1 MITAISQIANFEV
14 KIHFKKGVKVMKERY
29 ESAEIELILVGGCDV
44 ITSSLGE
51 DGPITD
57 GGPIGGGGYDPDAW
71 T

>member
-1 MITAISQIANFEV
+1 
-14 KIHFKKGVKVMKERY
+14 MKERY
-29 ESAEIELILVGGCDV
+29 ENAEIELIIVGGCDV